1 MGFLSAYT
9 GTTVIY
15 LDDEQVYWV
24 EVKKYLSQGEKESAE
39 AALSTGKLVQD
50 GSGGSKFEV
59 EPNVARYRQLMVKE
73 SIQSWNLDDDNGTIW
88 PVTLQNVRRLPA
100 EVFDKI
106 YKYIDSEDKT
116 LDTPEARR
124 QFRDDSVGSDQ
135 DGRGRPAIA

>member
-39 AALSTGKLVQD
+39 SALSTGRLVQD
-50 GSGGSKFEV
+50 ATGASKFEV

-73 SIQSWNLDDDNGTIW
+73 SIQTWNLDDDNGTVW
-88 PVTLQNVRRLPA
+88 PITLQNVRRLPA

-106 YKYIDSEDKT
+106 YKYIESEDKT

-124 QFRDDSVGSDQ
+124 QFRDEGFRSDQ
-135 DGRGRPAIA
+135 DGLGGATIA

>member
-24 EVKKYLSQGEKESAE
+24 EVKKYLSQGEKEQAE
-39 AALSTGKLVQD
+39 AALSSGKLVQ
-50 GSGGSKFEV
+50 GEGGTSRFEV
-59 EPNVARYRQLMVKE
+59 EPNVAKYRQIMVKE
-73 SIQSWNLDDDNGTIW
+73 SIQSWNLDDDNGHVWPITI
-88 PVTLQNVRRLPA
+88 QNVRRLPA

-106 YKYIDSEDKT
+106 YKYIESEDKT

-124 QFRDDSVGSDQ
+124 QFHDEGVGRDQ
-135 DGRGRPAIA
+135 DGK